1 METLSQDIRYGLR
14 MLRRSPAFT
23 AVAVLTLAL
32 GIGANTAIFTLINAV
47 LLKMLPV
54 QDPGALVIVGNP
66 ARAHERNVGTP
77 QSDLFSYPLYRELRD
92 GNNVFSRM
100 MASAEVNRSKVETA
114 AASVVTEEAAG
125 TLVTGNY
132 FDVLGV
138 SPFLGRTLKPDD
150 DTAKAAHP
158 VVVISHE
165 FWQRKLSGDPN
176 IVGQGLRLN
185 NYPYTIVG
193 VAAPGFF
200 GDTVGDK
207 QDFWVPMAMQ
217 AQMMPGR
224 AWLENVQVSWLRS
237 MARLKP
243 GVTMG
248 QAEANLSLLFQQW
261 LHGPVGRAL
270 DPGDQQALQQ
280 AKVPVVAGGKGFSD
294 LRDEFSAPLLL
305 LMAIVGLVLLIACVN
320 VANLLLARAS
330 ARQKEVAVRLAIGAS
345 RTRLIRQLLTESL
358 LLAFTGGLL
367 GLLVAGWGTKALLK
381 LSIGERAS
389 QGIQAA
395 PDFRVLLF
403 TAIICLLTGVVF
415 GLVPALR
422 SSRVAVAPT
431 LKESSTAQARA
442 GRFPLG
448 KVLVAVQV
456 AICLLV
462 LFASGLLV
470 RSLGNLRKLDLG
482 YSKEQILMLR
492 ADPVAAG
499 YKQAQFINFEQ
510 EMIGRLSALPG
521 VRGATGSENGLFSGT
536 ESGDV
541 MKIEGY
547 VAARDRDRICFWDQ
561 VGTNYFGAL
570 GIPIILGR
578 DLGPRDTPAAQK
590 VAIINETMAR
600 FYFGSGNPL
609 GRKMWIEDQ
618 ERKEQPIEIVGVAR
632 DVRDHAVRGP
642 VQRRFYIPIG
652 QAPDSLF
659 AINFEIRSAGKPAAL
674 AEAARKAIAAFD
686 PNIPITRVATVEE
699 LVDRS
704 ISEDILIARLSS
716 FFGVLGLLLAC
727 IGLYGVMAYTVN
739 RRTREIGIRMAL
751 GAQRSQVLGMVLR
764 EAMKLV
770 LIGIIAGIPIALLV
784 SRVFASML
792 FGLTPTDPLSMLVV
806 VVALAAIATIAGLL
820 PARRATKI
828 DPMVA
833 LRYE

>member
-1 METLSQDIRYGLR
+1 LETFSQDIRFGLR

-47 LLKMLPV
+47 LLKTLPV
-54 QDPGALVIVGNP
+54 HDPGALVIVGNP
-66 ARAHERNVGTP
+66 SRAHERNLGTP
-77 QSDLFSYPLYRELRD
+77 QPDLFSYPLYRELRD
-92 GNNVFSRM
+92 GNKVFSRM
-100 MASAEVNRSKVETA
+100 MASAEVNRTKVETA
-114 AASVVTEEAAG
+114 AAGVVTEEAGG

-138 SPFLGRTLKPDD
+138 SPFLGRTLTPED
-150 DTAKAAHP
+150 DTAKGAHA
-158 VVVISHE
+158 VVVISYD
-165 FWQRKLSGDPN
+165 FWQSKLSGDLN
-176 IVGQGLRLN
+176 VVGQAVRLN
-185 NYPYTIVG
+185 NYPYTIIG

-207 QDFWVPMAMQ
+207 QDLWVPMAMQ
-217 AQMMPGR
+217 SRMMPGR
-224 AWLENVQVSWLRS
+224 AWLEDVQVSWLRS

-243 GVTMG
+243 GMTIG
-248 QAEANLSLLFQQW
+248 QAEANLNLLFKQW
-261 LHGPVGRAL
+261 LQGPVGRAL

-280 AKVPVVAGGKGFSD
+280 EKVPVVAGGKGFSD
-294 LRDEFSAPLLL
+294 LRDQISTPLLL

-330 ARQKEVAVRLAIGAS
+330 ARQREVAVRLAIGAT
-345 RTRLIRQLLTESL
+345 RGRLIRQLLTESV
-358 LLAFTGGLL
+358 LLAFAGGLL
-367 GLLVAGWGTKALLK
+367 GMLVAHWGTEALLK
-381 LSIGERAS
+381 LSLGERAS
-389 QGIQAA
+389 QGIQAS
-395 PDFRVLLF
+395 PDLRVLLF
-403 TAIICLLTGVVF
+403 TALMCLLTGLVF
-415 GLVPALR
+415 GVVPALR

-431 LKESSTAQARA
+431 LKESAPAQA
-442 GRFPLG
+442 GRLPLG
-448 KVLVAVQV
+448 KLLVASQI

-462 LFASGLLV
+462 LFAAGLLV

-482 YSKEQILMLR
+482 YSKEQILIVR

-521 VRGATGSENGLFSGT
+521 VRGVTASENGLFSGT
-536 ESGDV
+536 ESGDNL
-541 MKIEGY
+541 KIEGY

-561 VGTNYFGAL
+561 VGTNYFSAL
-570 GIPIILGR
+570 GIPIVLGR
-578 DLGPRDTPAAQK
+578 DFGPHDTPAAQK
-590 VAIINETMAR
+590 VAVINETMAR
-600 FYFGSGNPL
+600 FYFGNGNPL
-609 GRKMWIEDQ
+609 GRKIWIDDG
-618 ERKEQPIEIVGVAR
+618 ERRNQPIEIVGVAR

-642 VQRRFYIPIG
+642 VQRRFYIPMG

-674 AEAARKAIAAFD
+674 AEAARKAFAAFD
-686 PNIPITRVATVEE
+686 PNVPLNRISTVEE
-699 LVDRS
+699 LVDRT

-739 RRTREIGIRMAL
+739 GRTREIGVRMAL
-751 GAQRSQVLGMVLR
+751 GARRSQVLGMVLR

-770 LIGIIAGIPIALLV
+770 LIGIVTGIPLALLV
-784 SRVFASML
+784 SRIFASML
-792 FGLTPTDPLSMLVV
+792 FGLSPTDPVSMLVV
-806 VVALAAIATIAGLL
+806 VAVLATIATIAGLV